1 MVEFAIIFKCDWISV
16 YKMEQQ
22 EFLKLKQYFERQ
34 DLQMY
39 LNGELGKSTE
49 LGVYLPA
56 SLDFTFA
63 AFSLLLKRGMID
75 TSKPF
80 LDAGSGDGRII
91 ALAASLGI
99 PSMGIE
105 YDGELAE
112 LSRENISNLRAL
124 SALNGVPVTILQGNF
139 MHPETYRRAGLKFGD
154 IGAVFNYASGHV
166 NLASKV
172 AYESKTGT
180 RFILYCFDTH
190 YSFDG
195 LLLEDV
201 LDESISPSARSDVG
215 TQIMKNHDLLPANI
229 FVYKK

>member
-1 MVEFAIIFKCDWISV
+1 MNHEE
-16 YKMEQQ
+16 Y
-22 EFLKLKQYFERQ
+22 LKIRQYFEKQ
-34 DLQMY
+34 DLQRY
-39 LNGELGKSTE
+39 LNGKLGKSTD

-63 AFSLLLKRGMID
+63 AFSLLLRRGIIGA
-75 TSKPF
+75 SKPF

-91 ALAASLGI
+91 ALAALLGI
-99 PSMGIE
+99 PSIGIE
-105 YDGELAE
+105 YDEELAE

-124 SALNGVPVTILQGNF
+124 SALNGAPITILQGNF
-139 MHPETYRRAGLKFGD
+139 MHPETYERAGLKFGD

-172 AYESKTGT
+172 AYESKIGT
-180 RFILYCFDTH
+180 RFILYCLDRNH
-190 YSFDG
+190 NFDG

>member
-1 MVEFAIIFKCDWISV
+1 MVEFDIIFKCDWVSV

-22 EFLKLKQYFERQ
+22 EFLKLRQYFERQ
-34 DLQMY
+34 DLQRY
-39 LNGELGKSTE
+39 LNGGLGKSTE

-63 AFSLLLKRGMID
+63 AFSLLLKRGIID
-75 TSKPF
+75 ASKPF

-91 ALAASLGI
+91 ALAAFLGI
-99 PSMGIE
+99 PSIGIE
-105 YDGELAE
+105 YDEELAE

-124 SALNGVPVTILQGNF
+124 SALNGTPTKILQGDF
-139 MHPETYRRAGLKFGD
+139 MRPETYERAGLKFGD
-154 IGAVFNYASGHV
+154 IGTVFNYATNHI

-180 RFILYCFDTH
+180 RFILYCFDRNH
-190 YSFDG
+190 NFDR

-201 LDESISPSARSDVG
+201 LDESISPSIRSDVG
-215 TQIMKNHDLLPANI
+215 TQIMKNHGLSSANI